1 MFPSTSA
8 ITYWQIEHE
17 DSILNGNRVE
27 YGELIRIKR
36 SQFKEMTKNLKFNMQ
51 FLIFTETI
59 YVVLKQN
66 SYRKYNPVE
75 PTDSFATHDDQAI
88 SECLE

>member
-1 MFPSTSA
+1 MKL
-8 ITYWQIEHE
+8 H
-17 DSILNGNRVE
+17 
-27 YGELIRIKR
+27 
-36 SQFKEMTKNLKFNMQ
+36 LKFNMQ
-51 FLIFTETI
+51 FLMFTETN
-59 YVVLKQN
+59 YVVLKKN